1 VADRA
6 AGPVPAAPAPPW
18 RGIDELARLVGA
30 WCWTE
35 QRVFEIAGA
44 WGSTVR
50 TGEGAGEHPGAGTP
64 SLTVWCAAAARRHGD
79 LARAWADHLPVR
91 AGVDQAALVAP
102 PGAALAADLDTLGA
116 LPVGLEGFA
125 VLVEAV
131 LPGLRRVY
139 ADHLA
144 SASPVSEGPIIELL
158 VGAGRVLEDEIADA
172 GRLLADQ
179 RAGGHRD
186 GPAGRAL
193 AAAFERSLGPG
204 GVFPAVRPS

>member
-1 VADRA
+1 MADRA
-6 AGPVPAAPAPPW
+6 AGPVPAAPSSTW
-18 RGIDELARLVGA
+18 RGIDELGRLVGA

-35 QRVFEIAGA
+35 QRVFEITGA
-44 WGSTVR
+44 WGSTLR
-50 TGEGAGEHPGAGTP
+50 PGEDAGERLGSAVP
-64 SLTVWCAAAARRHGD
+64 SSTLWCAAAARRHGD

-91 AGVDQAALVAP
+91 AGVDRAALVTP
-102 PGAALAADLDTLGA
+102 PAAALAADLDTLGA

-144 SASPVSEGPIIELL
+144 SASPVSEGPVIELL
-158 VGAGRVLEDEIADA
+158 VGAGRVLDDEIADA
-172 GRLLADQ
+172 GHLMADQ
-179 RAGGHRD
+179 RDGGHGD

>member
-1 VADRA
+1 MADRA
-6 AGPVPAAPAPPW
+6 AGPVPVAPAPPW

-35 QRVFEIAGA
+35 QRVFEITGA

-50 TGEGAGEHPGAGTP
+50 PGDDAGERLGSGVP
-64 SLTVWCAAAARRHGD
+64 SLTLWCAAAARRHGD
-79 LARAWADHLPVR
+79 LARAWADRLPVR
-91 AGVDQAALVAP
+91 AGVDRAALVTP
-102 PGAALAADLDTLGA
+102 PAAALAADLDTLGA

-144 SASPVSEGPIIELL
+144 TASPVSEGPVIELL
-158 VGAGRVLEDEIADA
+158 VGAGTVLAGEISDA
-172 GRLLADQ
+172 GRLLAA
-179 RAGGHRD
+179 RWSGGHGA
-186 GPAGRAL
+186 GPVVPAL
-193 AAAFERSLGPG
+193 VAAFERSLGPG